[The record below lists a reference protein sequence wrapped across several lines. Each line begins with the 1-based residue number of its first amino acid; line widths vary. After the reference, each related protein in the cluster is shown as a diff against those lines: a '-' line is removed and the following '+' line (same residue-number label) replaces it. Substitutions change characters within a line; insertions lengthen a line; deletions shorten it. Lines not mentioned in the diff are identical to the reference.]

1 MAIYFVIAIPVVLL
15 SFYVG
20 LRNGLVARRNGVENA
35 FASLDAT
42 LQKRYDLIPNLV
54 ETVKGY
60 ESHEHETLET
70 LAQLRGEALQS
81 ASGDL
86 RTHEKVG
93 VALRGVLA
101 LAESY
106 PQLQASTNFL
116 HLQKSLN
123 EVEEQI
129 SASRRAFNAAVTEY
143 NNAVQSFPSS
153 IIASSMDLQTRSW
166 FEAGDNAQNPVSV
179 GGAFS

>member
-1 MAIYFVIAIPVVLL
+1 MALYILIAIPVVLL
-15 SFYVG
+15 LVWMALY
-20 LRNGLVARRNGVENA
+20 NGLVVRRNGVENA

-60 ESHEHETLET
+60 ATHERETLEK
-70 LAQLRGEALQS
+70 LAQLRGAALQS
-81 ASGDL
+81 GASDL
-86 RTHEKVG
+86 RAHEKVG

-101 LAESY
+101 LSESY
-106 PQLQASTNFL
+106 PQLQASANFL

-153 IIASSMDLQTRSW
+153 VVASSMGLQTRSW
-166 FEAGDNAQNPVSV
+166 FESGDDAQNPVAI
-179 GGAFS
+179 GGAF

>member
-1 MAIYFVIAIPVVLL
+1 MLLLIYL
-15 SFYVG
+15 G
-20 LRNGLVARRNGVENA
+20 LYNGLVARRNGVENA

-60 ESHEHETLET
+60 ATHERETLEQ
-70 LAQLRGEALQS
+70 LAQLRGEALHSSQG

-86 RTHEKVG
+86 RAHEKVG

-106 PQLQASTNFL
+106 PQLKASANFL

-153 IIASSMDLQTRSW
+153 VVADSMGLQARSW

-179 GGAFS
+179 GGAFP

>member
-1 MAIYFVIAIPVVLL
+1 MTTYILIAVPVVLL
-15 SFYVG
+15 LIYLG
-20 LRNGLVARRNGVENA
+20 LYNGLVARRNGVENA

-60 ESHEHETLET
+60 ATHERETLES

-81 ASGDL
+81 SSRDL

-106 PQLQASTNFL
+106 PQLKASANFL

-153 IIASSMDLQTRSW
+153 VVADSMGLQTRSW
-166 FEAGDNAQNPVSV
+166 FEVGDNAQNPVSV
-179 GGAFS
+179 GGAF

>member
-1 MAIYFVIAIPVVLL
+1 MALY
-15 SFYVG
+15 
-20 LRNGLVARRNGVENA
+20 NGLVVRRNGVENA

-60 ESHEHETLET
+60 ATHERETLEK
-70 LAQLRGEALQS
+70 LAQLRGAALQS
-81 ASGDL
+81 SSQGAAGDL
-86 RTHEKVG
+86 RAHEKVG

-101 LAESY
+101 LSESY
-106 PQLQASTNFL
+106 PQLQASANFL

-153 IIASSMDLQTRSW
+153 VVASSMGLQTRSW
-166 FEAGDNAQNPVSV
+166 FESGDDAQNPVAI
-179 GGAFS
+179 GGAF

>member
-1 MAIYFVIAIPVVLL
+1 MEIYFLMAIPLL
-15 SFYVG
+15 PLLLGIG
-20 LRNGLVARRNGVENA
+20 LYNGLVARRNGVENA

-60 ESHEHETLET
+60 ASHERETLEKLT
-70 LAQLRGEALQS
+70 QLRGEALQS
-81 ASGDL
+81 SSRDL
-86 RTHEKVG
+86 RTHEKAS
-93 VALRGVLA
+93 VALRQILA

-106 PQLQASTNFL
+106 PDLKASANFL

-123 EVEEQI
+123 EIEEQI

-143 NNAVQSFPSS
+143 NNAVQTFPSS
-153 IIASSMDLQTRSW
+153 IIASSMNLQTRAW
-166 FEAGDNAQNPVSV
+166 FEAGDDAQNPVAI
-179 GGAFS
+179 GGRF